1 MNAVDQDPDNKLQ
14 KISNHLLADL
24 DKALVTYLRKPDG
37 SGGTRVRSLIRARE
51 AFAAICDV
59 IDNFQELPQLLD
71 PHLPKWIPFLA
82 KSYLED
88 LTTPRRKRDSSVRSQ
103 ALVPVS
109 FAIAKILY
117 TFCKVRGEK
126 VIVRFLNGE
135 AKYLELL
142 LSSIEEAESQAATA
156 PALDPSDALFTPA
169 KGWEWEQRYMVLL
182 WLSHLLFAPFDLAT
196 ISSVEFEEDEVPRID
211 GLQLQ
216 ENLPGITLRILP
228 LAIKYLAAA
237 SKERDAAKAL
247 LVRMAMRKDMQNLG
261 VLNSLINWA
270 VTSIHPQRGVEPR
283 PAYFYL
289 GVLSF
294 LAGVLRSSS
303 ETSDLDAHLS
313 FIFNAVHALTLNDS
327 DVSKAVNALALARK
341 MIIKVIRSVVVTYL
355 RGSRQDMQSM
365 EVTETAIG
373 YLLESLSDND
383 TPVRMSASKSLSV
396 ITLKLDPDMASQV
409 VEAVLESLN
418 RNVLWNKEEIQQGA
432 RPVRDLSAVN
442 HLEWHGLV
450 LTLSHLLYRR
460 SPPANQLSDII
471 HALLLGLSF
480 EQRSLAGTSVGA
492 NVRDAA
498 CFGVWAI
505 ARRYTTAELLAVPT
519 HSVFA
524 AKAHPPDS
532 SIIQVLATELV
543 TAACLDPFGNIRRG
557 SSAALQEL
565 IGRHPDTVEQGI
577 SVVQIVD
584 YHAVARRS
592 RAIQQVASSV
602 TRLACQYG
610 DSLLHGIL
618 GWRGVG
624 DMDAPSRRD
633 SGAAFGVLTKV
644 MGEHSAA
651 DNLFE
656 TSIDMVLA
664 RLQGLA
670 TRKVEERHGLLLC
683 LSSVLDQFS
692 GFESSGRAGTEK
704 NTVVAV
710 SAVSR
715 ILQDC
720 HDTTYRR
727 PELIAEA
734 ASRLAVSTAPLL
746 QALIGY
752 DTRDEVLESG
762 AKLLS
767 PSNSG
772 MYVVEFLRH
781 VRRNVPRSTTMAE
794 FADKLKSLIATW
806 LEFSEPENVDASSSA
821 ALLLL
826 IISTDEDRT
835 RLLLEWAKLVQYRS
849 ASSATTIGQAYFHAL
864 AMAQPL
870 AQATSQH
877 GEWDDV
883 VSEALVAR
891 WLADRQVDTRVALL
905 QSLVRT
911 RLLRSKPLAF
921 LPLLVDGLHDYT
933 TNARGDVGS
942 QVRVQAL
949 KAVQVLW
956 AQIGEATGKEEWVV
970 QSVQKLLYAILRLS
984 VERLDKVRPEAQLA
998 LSLAM
1003 QRRYCHAAHPH
1014 HIKCSTNLYCYS
1026 ETKDFDQISTSSEQY
1041 FTTLLELLSYGKLH
1055 KSVAATAT
1063 CDGVSW
1069 TSQLMA
1075 GLVTSAD
1082 TGQEDLIITSRAALV
1097 SFCQAAPS
1105 HLRQVCDALIHNLG
1119 AYLSED
1125 RVVVPTLEV
1134 IAYLFH
1140 AGLFQRCAGGGGGTD
1155 TVSLRSLCLQTQ
1167 RAGYKTG
1174 NVRKILA
1181 CVKVYGCVAAMEET
1195 AEQGPPEA
1203 RKRLGALMFHPWP
1216 RVRTAVVDELWGLMG
1231 SGEDGAGA
1239 DALLGVDWGRTDKAS
1254 VKAVV
1259 EELQLV

>member
-1 MNAVDQDPDNKLQ
+1 MNAADEDLDNKLQ
-14 KISNHLLADL
+14 KISTDLLADL

-37 SGGTRVRSLIRARE
+37 SGGTRVRSLVRARE

-59 IDNFQELPQLLD
+59 IDKFQELPQLLD

-82 KSYLED
+82 KSYLEN
-88 LTTPRRKRDSSVRSQ
+88 LTAPRRKRDSSARSQ

-142 LSSIEEAESQAATA
+142 LSSIEEAEAQAASA
-156 PALDPSDALFTPA
+156 PALDPSDELFTPA

-196 ISSVEFEEDEVPRID
+196 ISSVEFEEDAVPRIE

-270 VTSIHPQRGVEPR
+270 VTSLHPQNGVEPR
-283 PAYFYL
+283 PTYFYL

-303 ETSDLDAHLS
+303 ETSDLDAYLS
-313 FIFNAVHALTLNDS
+313 FIFNAVHALTLNDT

-355 RGSRQDMQSM
+355 RGSRQDTQSM
-365 EVTETAIG
+365 EITETAIG

-418 RNVLWNKEEIQQGA
+418 RNVLWNKEEIKQGA

-565 IGRHPDTVEQGI
+565 IGRHPETVEQGI
-577 SVVQIVD
+577 SVVQTVD

-602 TRLACQYG
+602 TRLARQYG

-633 SGAAFGVLTKV
+633 SGVAFGVLTK
-644 MGEHSAA
+644 MIGEHSVSN
-651 DNLFE
+651 NLFE

-664 RLQGLA
+664 RLRGLA

-692 GFESSGRAGTEK
+692 GFESSGGAGTK
-704 NTVVAV
+704 MNTVAAV

-746 QALIGY
+746 QALLGY

-762 AKLLS
+762 AKLFS
-767 PSNSG
+767 HSNSG

-781 VRRNVPRSTTMAE
+781 VRKNVPRSTTMAE
-794 FADKLKSLIATW
+794 FAEKLKSLIATW
-806 LEFSEPENVDASSSA
+806 LEFSETETVDASSSA

-835 RLLLEWAKLVQYRS
+835 GLLLEWAKLVQYRS

-877 GEWDDV
+877 GEWDGEWDDV

-905 QSLVRT
+905 QSLVRS

-921 LPLLVDGLHDYT
+921 LPLLVDGLNDYT

-956 AQIGEATGKEEWVV
+956 AQIGEASGKEEWVV
-970 QSVQKLLYAILRLS
+970 QSVQKIFYAVLRLS
-984 VERLDKVRPEAQLA
+984 VERLDKVRPEAQSA
-998 LSLAM
+998 LSLAI
-1003 QRRYCHAAHPH
+1003 QR
-1014 HIKCSTNLYCYS
+1014 S
-1026 ETKDFDQISTSSEQY
+1026 ETNDLDQLSTSSEQY

-1063 CDGVSW
+1063 SDPVSW

-1105 HLRQVCDALIHNLG
+1105 HLRQVCGALVHNLG
-1119 AYLSED
+1119 AYVTED

-1140 AGLFQRCAGGGGGTD
+1140 AGLFQRCAGAGAGTD

-1216 RVRTAVVDELWGLMG
+1216 RVRMAVVDELWGLMG

-1239 DALLGVDWGRTDKAS
+1239 DVLLGVDWGRADKAS

>member
-1 MNAVDQDPDNKLQ
+1 MNAADEDLDNKLQ
-14 KISNHLLADL
+14 KISSHLLADL

-37 SGGTRVRSLIRARE
+37 SGGTRVRSLVCARE

-71 PHLPKWIPFLA
+71 PHLPRWIPFLA
-82 KSYLED
+82 RSYLED
-88 LTTPRRKRDSSVRSQ
+88 LTAPRRKRDSSARSKD
-103 ALVPVS
+103 LVPVS
-109 FAIAKILY
+109 FAIARILY

-142 LSSIEEAESQAATA
+142 LSSIEEAEAQAEAAAAAASA

-169 KGWEWEQRYMVLL
+169 KGWEWEQKYVVLL

-196 ISSVEFEEDEVPRID
+196 ISSVEFEEDAVPRID

-216 ENLPGITLRILP
+216 EKLPGITLRILP

-247 LVRMAMRKDMQNLG
+247 LVRMAMRKDMQTLG
-261 VLNSLINWA
+261 VLNSLINWGI
-270 VTSIHPQRGVEPR
+270 TSLRPQKGVEPR

-303 ETSDLDAHLS
+303 ETSDLDANLS
-313 FIFNAVHALTLNDS
+313 FIFNAVHALTRNDT

-355 RGSRQDMQSM
+355 RGSRQDTQSM
-365 EVTETAIG
+365 EITETAIG

-418 RNVLWNKEEIQQGA
+418 RNVLWNKKEIKQGA

-577 SVVQIVD
+577 SVVQTVD

-592 RAIQQVASSV
+592 RAIQQVASNV
-602 TRLACQYG
+602 TRLAGQYG

-633 SGAAFGVLTKV
+633 SGIAFGVLTKV
-644 MGEHSAA
+644 MQNHSVSN
-651 DNLFE
+651 NLFE

-683 LSSVLDQFS
+683 LSSVLDQVS
-692 GFESSGRAGTEK
+692 GFESSGGAGTEMD
-704 NTVVAV
+704 TAAVV

-715 ILQDC
+715 MLQNC

-734 ASRLAVSTAPLL
+734 ASRVAVSTAPLL

-752 DTRDEVLESG
+752 NTRDEVLESG
-762 AKLLS
+762 TELLS

-772 MYVVEFLRH
+772 MYVVEFLQK
-781 VRRNVPRSTTMAE
+781 VRTNVPRSTTMAE
-794 FADKLKSLIATW
+794 FAEKLKSLIATW
-806 LEFSEPENVDASSSA
+806 LEFSEPETVDASSSA

-826 IISTDEDRT
+826 VISTDEDRT

-883 VSEALVAR
+883 VSEAFVAR

-921 LPLLVDGLHDYT
+921 LPLLVDGLNDYT

-956 AQIGEATGKEEWVV
+956 AQISEATGEEEWVV
-970 QSVQKLLYAILRLS
+970 QSVQKLFYATLRLS

-998 LSLAM
+998 LSLTI
-1003 QRRYCHAAHPH
+1003 QR
-1014 HIKCSTNLYCYS
+1014 S
-1026 ETKDFDQISTSSEQY
+1026 ETNNLNQLSTSSEQY

-1063 CDGVSW
+1063 SDPVSW

-1097 SFCQAAPS
+1097 AFCQAAPG
-1105 HLRQVCDALIHNLG
+1105 HLRQVCGALVHNLG

-1140 AGLFQRCAGGGGGTD
+1140 AGLFQRCAGGTD
-1155 TVSLRSLCLQTQ
+1155 RVSLRSLCLQTQ

-1181 CVKVYGCVAAMEET
+1181 CVKVYGCVAAMAET
-1195 AEQGPPEA
+1195 AEQGPFEA
-1203 RKRLGALMFHPWP
+1203 RRRLGALMFHPWP
-1216 RVRTAVVDELWGLMG
+1216 RVRMAVVDELWGLVG

-1239 DALLGVDWGRTDKAS
+1239 HVLLGVDWGKADKAS